1 MLNLLSGPDN
11 VIMKHRVIFLTSLI
25 CCLLLQAAS
34 QSQPALPPERIS
46 LTSERDTYLTGEIL
60 LFAAVV
66 HPKADA
72 GSSRVLMVEL
82 LDAGGTQMVG
92 VKTSIQQARAEGNL
106 RIPADL
112 ISGYYFLRAYTRQ
125 MRNTGPSGYA
135 WKLIKVVNP
144 HINETIQGDDSLV
157 TLQPTAAEA
166 VSVHLDNE
174 IYATRS
180 AISFSLKTLVPSA
193 EISSVSVAVVPA
205 AALLNTNLTLPAQP
219 ELRDNQP
226 FMPETK
232 GVSLSGTVVDAAT
245 GEIAAD
251 VLVSLT
257 MVDHSRDFMARKT
270 DQLGRFFFTL
280 PDGTGEH
287 DLFICPPHHPGTTYK
302 LLIDQDFCTLPV
314 RLPLLKFEADSAERI
329 SLLQMASNQQL
340 GTYYASMPD
349 EVDEGT
355 VRAKPFYGIP
365 DDVVEVDR
373 YVALPTLEEYFNE
386 LPGMAK
392 VKKKNGLR
400 YFKVMGTSTALSVYE
415 PLVMVDYVAIDDP
428 ERVLSMAP
436 AQLSRIEVI
445 NEPYIKGDLIYGGII
460 SLITKRGDFGGIDL
474 PSSGLFFS
482 YELFQ
487 DDGFTNGIHTGQN
500 QPDTRNI
507 LQWWPHL
514 QLPPSTHL
522 PLHFNAAD
530 TPGTFAIVVLTHHT
544 DGSLKRTVKHFLV
557 RD

>member
-1 MLNLLSGPDN
+1 
-11 VIMKHRVIFLTSLI
+11 MKQPVIFLTSLI
-25 CCLLLQAAS
+25 CCLLLQFVL
-34 QSQPALPPERIS
+34 QSQPAAPSEHIS
-46 LTSERDTYLTGEIL
+46 LISDRDTYLTGEKL
-60 LFAAVV
+60 RFAAVV
-66 HPKADA
+66 HPQAGAD
-72 GSSRVLMVEL
+72 SSRVLLVEL
-82 LDAGGTQMVG
+82 LDARGTQLEG
-92 VKTSIQQARAEGNL
+92 VKVRIQHARAEGVL

-125 MRNTGPSGYA
+125 LRNTGPSGYA
-135 WKLIKVVNP
+135 WKVIKVVNP
-144 HINETIQGDDSLV
+144 LINETTEGDDTLV
-157 TLQPTAAEA
+157 AQQPTAAEA
-166 VSVHLDNE
+166 VSVQLDNE
-174 IYATRS
+174 TYSTRS
-180 AISFSLKTLVPSA
+180 PISVSLKSVVPTA
-193 EISSVSVAVVPA
+193 GISSVSVAVVPA
-205 AALLNTNLTLPAQP
+205 AALLNTHLTLPAQP
-219 ELRDNQP
+219 ELRDNQSY
-226 FMPETK
+226 MPETK

-287 DLFICPPHHPGTTYK
+287 DLFICPPHHPATTYK

-340 GTYYASMPD
+340 ETYYASTS
-349 EVDEGT
+349 VDGNAGAT
-355 VRAKPFYGIP
+355 PAKPFYGIP

-436 AQLSRIEVI
+436 AQLNRIEVI

-487 DDGFTNGIHTGQN
+487 DDGFISETQLLHN
-500 QPDTRNI
+500 QPDTRNL

-514 QLPPSTHL
+514 KLHPSSDTKL
-522 PLHFNAAD
+522 RFTAAD

-544 DGSLKRTVKHFLV
+544 DGSLSRTVKQFSITN
-557 RD
+557 